1 MSRPPTDADPPEGRR
16 GRVVRPAQWHRP
28 DRHISLAVS
37 HPSDD
42 PSRHRVFE
50 IRAAFDPAAGGW
62 VAHAGEQDL
71 NEQRG
76 AWEPLSGANRQ
87 IRAFPTAASCLGDA
101 VAAIVAMADK
111 DAEDAG

>member
-1 MSRPPTDADPPEGRR
+1 M
-16 GRVVRPAQWHRP
+16 RPARWHRP

-50 IRAAFDPAAGGW
+50 VRAAFDPAAGGW
-62 VAHAGEQDL
+62 VAHAGEQDR

-76 AWEPLSGANRQ
+76 AWEPLSDPDRQ
-87 IRAFPTAASCLGDA
+87 PRAFPTAAACLGDA
-101 VAAIVAMADK
+101 VAAIVAMVDQDAADAPG
-111 DAEDAG
+111 DG

>member
-1 MSRPPTDADPPEGRR
+1 M
-16 GRVVRPAQWHRP
+16 VRPAQWHRP

-50 IRAAFDPAAGGW
+50 VRAAFDLVAGGW
-62 VAHAGEQDL
+62 VAHAGEQDR

-76 AWEPLSGANRQ
+76 AWEPLSGANHQ
-87 IRAFPTAASCLGDA
+87 SRAYPTAAACLGDA
-101 VAAIVAMADK
+101 VAAIVAMVDRDAAPADT
-111 DAEDAG
+111 G